1 MSDAFDS
8 PLLEAARRRVLIG
21 DGAMGTMLQGVDL
34 DVDTDFLGLEG
45 CNEILNATRPDVV
58 ADIHRAYFVAGA
70 DVVITDTW
78 VSMGMEED
86 GIDRTTPFQP
96 YQVNAEVM
104 AQAKDDAIFLHC
116 LPAYRGSEVTAEV
129 IDGPQ
134 SVVFDEAEN
143 RLHAQKAL
151 MVWLME
157 HQEGGS
163 A

>member
-70 DVVITDTW
+70 DVVETNTFGCNLSNLGDYDIVDRITELAERGAAIARGVADE
-78 VSMGMEED
+78 MGPGAD
-86 GIDRTTPFQP
+86 GVPRM
-96 YQVNAEVM
+96 V
-104 AQAKDDAIFLHC
+104 L
-116 LPAYRGSEVTAEV
+116 GSL
-129 IDGPQ
+129 GP
-134 SVVFDEAEN
+134 
-143 RLHAQKAL
+143 
-151 MVWLME
+151 
-157 HQEGGS
+157 GT
-163 A
+163 